1 MCASELRDGAD
12 VEPLWLIPLVGAA
25 VLVNNTVLKALNT
38 MSQATSMPL
47 PAMNCN
53 SRNTGIVGSYGKFS
67 DAFTKLLML
76 ELMNAWSLLIPVN
89 LNAFEK
95 SLLVKVR

>member
-1 MCASELRDGAD
+1 MLGGGAD
-12 VEPLWLIPLVGAA
+12 VEPLCCASGTPDVDS
-25 VLVNNTVLKALNT
+25 VVVNNTFLNAWKT
-38 MSQATSMPL
+38 MSHATSMPL

-53 SRNTGIVGSYGKFS
+53 SWNTGTVGSYGKFS
-67 DAFTKLLML
+67 DAFTKVLIL

-89 LNAFEK
+89 LSAFEK